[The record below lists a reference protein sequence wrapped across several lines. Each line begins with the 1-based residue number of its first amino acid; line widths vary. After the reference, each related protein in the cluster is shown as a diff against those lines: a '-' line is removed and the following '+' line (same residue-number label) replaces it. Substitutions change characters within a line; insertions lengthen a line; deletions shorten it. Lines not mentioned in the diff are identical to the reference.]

1 MPRITIIIPTYNRLA
16 RLKQV
21 LVALEAQDYPHDQ
34 FNVVIISDGSTDGTD
49 AFFQHLSTKLDLI
62 FATQVNQG
70 PAAARNH
77 GLRQANGEYILFID
91 DDVLP
96 IPGLITEHMRLHAT
110 QANLVVLGPML
121 TPNDFTLSPWVAWE
135 QAMLD
140 KQYAAMQKK
149 RWAPSARQFY
159 TGNTSVARKY
169 LLAVGGFDERF
180 RRAEDVE
187 LAYRLAK
194 LDLHFVFNP
203 QAIGYH
209 YAERSYQSW
218 LKTPYVYGRNDVIFA
233 REHELPILKAMQEE
247 FEMRNRL
254 TQILVWACLDRPR
267 LSQWAE
273 GLIKALSNQFGGL
286 GKGRLARVCYSAI
299 FNLRYYQGV
308 ADEMGNRRRIF
319 AKQG

>member
-1 MPRITIIIPTYNRLA
+1 
-16 RLKQV
+16 
-21 LVALEAQDYPHDQ
+21 
-34 FNVVIISDGSTDGTD
+34 
-49 AFFQHLSTKLDLI
+49 
-62 FATQVNQG
+62 
-70 PAAARNH
+70 
-77 GLRQANGEYILFID
+77 
-91 DDVLP
+91 
-96 IPGLITEHMRLHAT
+96 
-110 QANLVVLGPML
+110 
-121 TPNDFTLSPWVAWE
+121 
-135 QAMLD
+135 
-140 KQYAAMQKK
+140 
-149 RWAPSARQFY
+149 
-159 TGNTSVARKY
+159 